1 MVAAT
6 GEADVSHAY
15 QQSMDTVWTD
25 AARGQLQA
33 RDRLLAAHYG
43 EFRRIARRVLRD
55 EAGKLAIQPT
65 DLAHE
70 AALRILKLERMDW
83 RDRAHFL
90 AMSARIM
97 RQTLMD
103 EVRRHRARKRQAPPV
118 ITQWC
123 EPGRGATFDLEHF
136 DEVLARLFA
145 IDAERAR
152 VVELRFYAG
161 LTLAEAAVAL
171 GVSES
176 TVERRWRGARAWLLS
191 ALAVAD

>member
-1 MVAAT
+1 M
-6 GEADVSHAY
+6 SHAY
-15 QQSMDTVWTD
+15 QQPTETAWTG
-25 AARGQLQA
+25 AARGEARA

-55 EAGKLAIQPT
+55 DDAKLAIQPT

-118 ITQWC
+118 LTQWN
-123 EPGRGATFDLEHF
+123 EAGRGPAFDLEHF
-136 DEVLARLFA
+136 DEVLARLFT

-161 LTLAEAAVAL
+161 LTLAEAAEAL

-191 ALAVAD
+191 ALAAAE